1 MPWGWYLQNDMQ
13 IFVFSM
19 IFIYIYMVNK
29 KAGYIS
35 LALMMSLGIGLNFYE
50 VLDRNIVQITHIKDL
65 AKWN

>member
-1 MPWGWYLQNDMQ
+1 
-13 IFVFSM
+13 M